1 MSSASS
7 AQATGSSIGVL
18 SSLSSSSS
26 TFKKESNRGGLPFIK
41 MIREHRTYGFVFETK
56 AEYDVRLVHGT
67 TYNLHWVVLLK
78 MKDSRLP
85 YVTYEI
91 TTQTM
96 NDLIQ
101 TMRTIQEADIPSINP
116 HGDSGMDT
124 VGVYIGSLES
134 VSHMADETVSN
145 MEHYNL
151 FKSNCQHFSN
161 YLLKKMKLIEVNY
174 PTTMP
179 KFLNSLENNRFDT
192 VPIVLG
198 IPEISGK
205 TRIRF
210 PSLSSPPQMDDLI
223 PINSILKPLAAKWK
237 EIGSNLCF
245 TPLQLDE
252 IKQECYDRPNDC
264 LKELLTRYLE
274 SLDPKECRTYT
285 HLACAVEKVD
295 DTGTRHK
302 KIRNYQPKTA

>member
-18 SSLSSSSS
+18 SSLSSSS

-56 AEYDVRLVHGT
+56 AEYEVRLVHGT

-78 MKDSRLP
+78 MKGSRLP

-91 TTQTM
+91 TTQTLK
-96 NDLIQ
+96 DLIQ

-116 HGDSGMDT
+116 HGDGGMDT
-124 VGVYIGSLES
+124 VGVYMGSLEF
-134 VSHMADETVSN
+134 VSHMADETVSD
-145 MEHYNL
+145 MEHYDL
-151 FKSNCQHFSN
+151 LKSNCQNFCN
-161 YLLKKMKLIEVNY
+161 YLLKKMKLIEVEY
-174 PTTMP
+174 PTTTAT
-179 KFLNSLENNRFDT
+179 FLGSLENNRFDT

-210 PSLSSPPQMDDLI
+210 PSLGSSPQMENLI
-223 PINSILKPLAAKWK
+223 PIYTILKPLAAKWK
-237 EIGSNLCF
+237 EIGSNLRF
-245 TPLQLDE
+245 AQSQLDE

-264 LKELLTRYLE
+264 LKELLTQYLE

-285 HLACAVEKVD
+285 HLARAIENVD
-295 DTGTRHK
+295 DTGTRHE
-302 KIRNYQPKTA
+302 KILNYQPKTA